1 MFSFY
6 RKRSRIISIL
16 RRSLADAN
24 EFFKQNKMNWGILF
38 IFAFFSFFVAL
49 GVPVYLFA
57 YFQYYKIGFLQ
68 FYLISSVTV
77 FFLTL
82 VPSVYTKIL
91 QIKLSKL
98 YRRPSSKNVMK
109 KRRRTYSLSRSFSI
123 YRGFLGFGML
133 YFVIYL
139 YALIPASYSIR
150 YGIYVYFTP
159 WVYYVFFLIFLW
171 YASRLRNSIY
181 YKMQN
186 FYFFKFTGIE
196 SLYAMVYTSENSLLH
211 NVAK

>member
-16 RRSLADAN
+16 RRSLAEAN
-24 EFFKQNKMNWGILF
+24 EFLSKTRWIGGILL
-38 IFAFFSFFVAL
+38 IFAVFSVFVAL

-68 FYLISSVTV
+68 FYLTSSVTV
-77 FFLTL
+77 FFLAL

-91 QIKLSKL
+91 QRKLSKL
-98 YRRPSSKNVMK
+98 YLGPSSKNVIK

-139 YALIPASYSIR
+139 YELIPASYSIR
-150 YGIYVYFTP
+150 YGIFVYFTP
-159 WVYYVFFLIFLW
+159 WVYYVFFLFFYSTPPEWETVFTTKCRISIFL
-171 YASRLRNSIY
+171 
-181 YKMQN
+181 
-186 FYFFKFTGIE
+186 
-196 SLYAMVYTSENSLLH
+196 NSLAS
-211 NVAK
+211 AKLLLRMLMIRDRFL